1 MGYQT
6 EEVRLQGRTVLNVVM
21 REDVGQLEEVVV
33 VGYGTQ
39 KKEHV
44 TGSVAQVN
52 ADDLIKVP
60 TGNLSNALVGKL
72 PGLVSMQKSG
82 QPGSDHANL
91 LIRGVSTLGNAAPMV
106 IVDDVQRNFNN
117 LDPNEIESITILK
130 DASAAAVYGMQG
142 AGGVILVKT
151 KRGVMQARITYSGKV
166 SYNQNT
172 NYPKFLDGPDFIKWY
187 NKALDMDG
195 LKPLFTEEVYN
206 KVLNGDPEGKYANTD
221 WFDELMKRELRPPT
235 ITFR

>member
-1 MGYQT
+1 MFAQSVVTGTVKDASGENLIGVNVIVKGTSTGVSTNVNGEFSIRVSDANATLEFSYVGYQT

-91 LIRGVSTLGNAAPMV
+91 
-106 IVDDVQRNFNN
+106 
-117 LDPNEIESITILK
+117 
-130 DASAAAVYGMQG
+130 
-142 AGGVILVKT
+142 
-151 KRGVMQARITYSGKV
+151 
-166 SYNQNT
+166 
-172 NYPKFLDGPDFIKWY
+172 
-187 NKALDMDG
+187 
-195 LKPLFTEEVYN
+195 
-206 KVLNGDPEGKYANTD
+206 
-221 WFDELMKRELRPPT
+221 
-235 ITFR
+235 